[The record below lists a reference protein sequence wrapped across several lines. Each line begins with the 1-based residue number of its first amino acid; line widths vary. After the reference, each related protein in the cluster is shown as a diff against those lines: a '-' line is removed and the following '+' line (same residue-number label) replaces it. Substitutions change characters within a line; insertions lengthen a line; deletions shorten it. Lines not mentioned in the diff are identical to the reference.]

1 MVLPSQILQK
11 VPFCQDV
18 YRLVGTKYPKKNQFL
33 PRNHCQNESPSF
45 PQFPT
50 KDMYMYQSSTQLFQ
64 YIQNNLFEI
73 KNQSWYYHWCLC
85 NYVHVHVY
93 VHCPSPNLLPV
104 DSKYQ
109 KLQIHSCTW
118 RQQRK

>member
-64 YIQNNLFEI
+64 YI
-73 KNQSWYYHWCLC
+73 
-85 NYVHVHVY
+85 
-93 VHCPSPNLLPV
+93 
-104 DSKYQ
+104 
-109 KLQIHSCTW
+109 
-118 RQQRK
+118 